1 MKRKPLELFLLLPE
15 LNQLLRNGLANPQK
29 PNAASLHSDL
39 EPDQNQPVHQ
49 HHLVKLLLRP
59 LHPIVKEKGFSETPV
74 LSPKQDFKILAEQHI
89 ASAPSLVKAASE
101 DKVSRE
107 GDHFAQVLIAKLIGN
122 LVWVDTRCE
131 TEKPKVIPM
140 MGECPLSTMMLVG
153 AAKRPCILWLNHPFF
168 ANGFLNLESCNKSLI
183 QTTEMFFFGVRIGP

>member
-1 MKRKPLELFLLLPE
+1 MDSPTLRSPTLPLFTLTWKQIKTSLCINTTLSNCCSAHSTRSSKRRDSVRLLSSPL
-15 LNQLLRNGLANPQK
+15 N
-29 PNAASLHSDL
+29 
-39 EPDQNQPVHQ
+39 
-49 HHLVKLLLRP
+49 
-59 LHPIVKEKGFSETPV
+59 
-74 LSPKQDFKILAEQHI
+74 KILRSLAEEHI
-89 ASAPSLVKAASE
+89 ASAPSLLKAATE

-107 GDHFAQVLIAKLIGN
+107 GDHFAQVLIAKLVGN